1 MASLW
6 SYGPV
11 EFTINGGD
19 KAAIELKVPRRGTI
33 RSLVVNQLDDGADT
47 GTLQLFDS
55 RDAAVA
61 YLGEGDSS
69 LSVSGE
75 GGNSTLAHA
84 VTAVLAITAGKL
96 EMVNNMETPYVNRD
110 GTNANPVRRLWGI
123 LDMPDATGRPSFA
136 ISMVIEQVA
145 FS

>member
-6 SYGPV
+6 AYGPV
-11 EFTINGGD
+11 SFTVNGGD

-33 RSLVVNQLDDGADT
+33 RSLVVEQLDDGADN

-61 YLGEGDSS
+61 YLGAGDSS
-69 LSVSGE
+69 ISEAGE
-75 GGNSTLAHA
+75 GGNSALAHA
-84 VTAVLAITAGKL
+84 ITSEMNIVAGKL
-96 EMVNNMETPYVNRD
+96 FRVDDMETMYVNRD

-123 LDMPDATGRPSFA
+123 LDTPGAVGRPTFA
-136 ISMVIEQVA
+136 ISMTIEPIDFA
-145 FS
+145 